1 MSLKLENILVFTI
14 YNLFK
19 DTAHR
24 WHAVPVFAGRSGSV
38 VSFCRQTVPA
48 TVLRVSVRRFRAAEP
63 EQTVMGCRYRRR
75 RKPCWGCCG
84 FFVATK

>member
-14 YNLFK
+14 NYLFK
-19 DTAHR
+19 DRAHR
-24 WHAVPVFAGRSGSV
+24 WHAVPVFAGCGVSV

-48 TVLRVSVRRFRAAEP
+48 TVLRVFVDRFRAAEP
-63 EQTVMGCRYRRR
+63 EQTVMGCRYLRV